1 MSFNDPVAELLT
13 KVRNASRA
21 KHRYVD
27 LALTKM
33 NMSIVDILKEQ
44 GFIENF
50 LVNEQKRKVRV
61 FLKYRQ
67 RNSLFSNLK
76 RISSPGMRKYVG
88 YNKIPRVKN
97 GLGIAIVSTSKGVLD
112 GESAR
117 HQKVG
122 GELLCVV
129 E

>member
-33 NMSIVDILKEQ
+33 NKSIVDILKEQ

-88 YNKIPRVKN
+88 YSKIPRVKN